1 MALEFSNVEQ
11 YVNVPDNALL
21 RRYQTD
27 FSLSCWL
34 IHDTEGTSHV
44 APIFSNRSTDS
55 GEAGSLWYIRGSA
68 DAVNVGKLVFDAEQT
83 TGTRSS
89 YSSSTISTATVHN
102 VVTTFEYNGSDTNIV
117 KHYIDGALDR
127 TTNNVSNILSGT
139 HYNAIGTEG
148 WRNAAYTFD
157 GKIWD
162 LRQYNRVLS
171 ANEIAE
177 IYHKRGAD
185 RVWQGLVGWWRLD
198 ELPSG
203 TPAPV
208 LLDSMD
214 STSGWSTDSTGVVSL
229 NSTTYVQGSGALNL
243 TKNQTTK
250 AEAYMFKKISSVNVT
265 GQNIKISAYIKD
277 QTTLDKLTRIQ
288 LYLHSAL
295 AVNHYFYSF
304 TNLSVGWNEL
314 SAHID
319 DFGES
324 GTPDKTDIQ
333 RIRVDADTNNT
344 TDTWAEGDVIFDFY
358 RAGDYVPNS
367 IIDLSGNGNHGTP
380 HGGTYQASPHRLRR
394 GVLVS

>member
-1 MALEFSNVEQ
+1 MALEFDGTSQ
-11 YVNVPDNALL
+11 YVDCGNASSLNITGNHTLMAWVKIPASTRHERILSKKCDNSTYKGYFLQLKNSGVIQAEVMNGSSHHYKYGTTVLDDDTWHHLAYTYDTTMDITLYVDGSVEPGTTFGTNPGSVGTHSNPVMIGKVIEGGVPL
-21 RRYQTD
+21 YGK
-27 FSLSCWL
+27 
-34 IHDTEGTSHV
+34 GT
-44 APIFSNRSTDS
+44 I
-55 GEAGSLWYIRGSA
+55 A
-68 DAVNVGKLVFDAEQT
+68 DA
-83 TGTRSS
+83 R
-89 YSSSTISTATVHN
+89 I
-102 VVTTFEYNGSDTNIV
+102 
-117 KHYIDGALDR
+117 
-127 TTNNVSNILSGT
+127 
-139 HYNAIGTEG
+139 
-148 WRNAAYTFD
+148 
-157 GKIWD
+157 
-162 LRQYNRVLS
+162 YNRALS

-177 IYHKRGAD
+177 IYHHRGAD
-185 RVWQGLVGWWRLD
+185 KVWQGLVGRWRLD
-198 ELPSG
+198 DLPSG
-203 TPAPV
+203 TPTPL
-208 LLDSMD
+208 LLDAMD

-295 AVNHYFYSF
+295 SVNHYSYSF

-333 RIRVDADTNNT
+333 RIRTDADTNNT
-344 TDTWAEGDVIFDFY
+344 TDTWAEGDIIFDFF
-358 RAGDYVPNS
+358 RTGDFP
-367 IIDLSGNGNHGTP
+367 ITIPDLSGNGNHGTP

>member
-1 MALEFSNVEQ
+1 MALEF
-11 YVNVPDNALL
+11 D
-21 RRYQTD
+21 
-27 FSLSCWL
+27 
-34 IHDTEGTSHV
+34 
-44 APIFSNRSTDS
+44 
-55 GEAGSLWYIRGSA
+55 GSSQYIRVTQNSGLPIYNEVTYSVCGWA
-68 DAVNVGKLVFDAEQT
+68 KATK
-83 TGTRSS
+83 GTIFGEGN
-89 YSSSTISTATVHN
+89 SSTTVQLFAISNDTGGGGYIRVFIRNDANSILVANVLSTNVFYDDTWHHFCWVDNNGTA
-102 VVTTFEYNGSDTNIV
+102 
-117 KHYIDGALDR
+117 KLYIDGALDA
-127 TTNNVSNILSGT
+127 TNYNYSRSGT
-139 HYNAIGTEG
+139 FTLNTSCLGALIRSSVVDFSDGEV
-148 WRNAAYTFD
+148 FD
-157 GKIWD
+157 I
-162 LRQYNRVLS
+162 RCYNRCLT

-185 RVWQGLVGWWRLD
+185 RVWQGLVGRWRLD
-198 ELPSG
+198 ELPGG
-203 TPAPV
+203 TAAPV

-214 STSGWSTDSTGVVSL
+214 STNGWSTDSTGVVSL

-250 AEAYMFKKISSVNVT
+250 AEAYMFKEISSVNVT

-288 LYLHSAL
+288 LYLHNAL
-295 AVNHYFYSF
+295 AVNYYSYSF

-333 RIRVDADTNNT
+333 RIRTDADTNNT

-380 HGGTYQASPHRLRR
+380 YNAPVYQASPHRLRR

>member
-1 MALEFSNVEQ
+1 MALDFDGVSQ
-11 YVNVPDNALL
+11 YVSIPGSSSLDCSSAMTVTFWCYGESDAQRHIINKDNG
-21 RRYQTD
+21 
-27 FSLSCWL
+27 S
-34 IHDTEGTSHV
+34 
-44 APIFSNRSTDS
+44 SNRLWIIRPESST
-55 GEAGSLWYIRGSA
+55 SLNCHIWTS
-68 DAVNVGKLVFDAEQT
+68 
-83 TGTRSS
+83 TGTLINGEVANSFAPNAWHFYTMRAYVSGGNV
-89 YSSSTISTATVHN
+89 YVETWMDGVYKGENHAAGTALKTATAQAIQFCRN
-102 VVTTFEYNGSDTNIV
+102 IYTGEYKYYSG
-117 KHYIDGALDR
+117 
-127 TTNNVSNILSGT
+127 ILSDV
-139 HYNAIGTEG
+139 
-148 WRNAAYTFD
+148 RV
-157 GKIWD
+157 
-162 LRQYNRVLS
+162 YNRSLS

-185 RVWQGLVGWWRLD
+185 KVWQGLVGRWRLD
-198 ELPSG
+198 ELPGG
-203 TPAPV
+203 TAAPV

-250 AEAYMFKKISSVNVT
+250 AEAYMFKDISSVNVT

-295 AVNHYFYSF
+295 AVNHYYYSF

-333 RIRVDADTNNT
+333 RIRTDADTNNT

-380 HGGTYQASPHRLRR
+380 YNSPVYQASPHRLRR

>member
-1 MALEFSNVEQ
+1 MALDFDGVSQ
-11 YVNVPDNALL
+11 YINITQTSGLPLYKNNTTYSICGWVKAAAQSD
-21 RRYQTD
+21 RR
-27 FSLSCWL
+27 
-34 IHDTEGTSHV
+34 
-44 APIFSNRSTDS
+44 IFSEAESTSTYTFVGWGSGLTDTSKFRVRLRNDS
-55 GEAGSLWYIRGSA
+55 NTTILDKESTTT
-68 DAVNVGKLVFDAEQT
+68 VFDNT
-83 TGTRSS
+83 WHHFCWVDNNG
-89 YSSSTISTATVHN
+89 TATL
-102 VVTTFEYNGSDTNIV
+102 
-117 KHYIDGALDR
+117 YIDGVADA
-127 TTNNVSNILSGT
+127 TNFNYTRSGSFNEDNSIIGATYYNNKWSGYLTGIL
-139 HYNAIGTEG
+139 
-148 WRNAAYTFD
+148 FD
-157 GKIWD
+157 I
-162 LRQYNRVLS
+162 RCYNRCLT

-185 RVWQGLVGWWRLD
+185 RVWEGMVGRWRLD

-203 TPAPV
+203 TPAPL
-208 LLDSMD
+208 LLDAMD
-214 STSGWSTDSTGVVSL
+214 ATTGWSTDSTGVVSL
-229 NSTTYVQGSGALNL
+229 NSTTYIQGSGALNL

-250 AEAYMFKKISSVNVT
+250 AEAYMFKTVSSVNVT

-295 AVNHYFYSF
+295 AVNHYSYSF

-344 TDTWAEGDVIFDFY
+344 TDTWAEGDIIFDFY
-358 RAGDYVPNS
+358 RAGNYTPNS

-380 HGGTYQASPHRLRR
+380 YNSPAYQDSPHRLRR